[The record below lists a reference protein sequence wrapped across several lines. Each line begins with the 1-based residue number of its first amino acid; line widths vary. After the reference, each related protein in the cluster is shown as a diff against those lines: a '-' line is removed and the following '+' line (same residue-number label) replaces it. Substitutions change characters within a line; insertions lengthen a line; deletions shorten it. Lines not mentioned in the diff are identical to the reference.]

1 MHDNPLGQGWR
12 NDDGQMRGE
21 EWDRWVA
28 AVVGGGEDNG
38 EEEGIVELPVAN
50 VSFSAK
56 YQFTP

>member
-1 MHDNPLGQGWR
+1 
-12 NDDGQMRGE
+12 MRGE
-21 EWDRWVA
+21 EWVRWVA
-28 AVVGGGEDNG
+28 AVVGGGKDNG